1 VCQNLFAY
9 IDNVK
14 AHLAFTHHIDN
25 PPDYDY
31 ASDCAAGVPYWSCAL
46 NVIIEMEMA
55 HAI

>member
-1 VCQNLFAY
+1 MCQNLFAY